1 MGKKHRGKGYGGG
14 GPVPRKR
21 LRKVRSYNPA
31 LKQPFVG
38 REEVRK
44 PPDVP
49 ENETPEGFAARVQD
63 ARKRSVE
70 PPTRGGVTKKQAEEI
85 LSGLSQSTLRIR
97 KTPEAEEK

>member
-1 MGKKHRGKGYGGG
+1 MGKKHGGKGYGGG

-21 LRKVRSYNPA
+21 LQGRAYNNPV

-49 ENETPEGFAARVQD
+49 ENETHEQFAARVQD
-63 ARKRSVE
+63 ARERSVE
-70 PPTRGGVTKKQAEEI
+70 PPTREGVTKQKAAEMLNR
-85 LSGLSQSTLRIR
+85 LS
-97 KTPEAEEK
+97 